1 MKTSPH
7 ARGHA
12 PDPSAQLTHHRCV
25 DRGEPSLDAELE
37 SDACYFN
44 NQRFDIGNYVHSG
57 DELLHCTIAGMD
69 QGHGGTTGLIS
80 AIRFCRAAG

>member
-7 ARGHA
+7 APRVSA
-12 PDPSAQLTHHRCV
+12 PDPELRNSLIIDAW

-57 DELLHCTIAGMD
+57 DELLHCTDRGVWIKV
-69 QGHGGTTGLIS
+69 TEE
-80 AIRFCRAAG
+80 RPV